1 MEKSETLSDFKTAR
15 WLVQTRPQV
24 AAAAVAAAL
33 SEKTFSR
40 NRSGDEDIRISGVF
54 NGSQTRKLRKQVDAF
69 LGVTRLLEE
78 VC

>member
-1 MEKSETLSDFKTAR
+1 VEKSETLSDFKTAR

-33 SEKTFSR
+33 SEKKPFHGTDPVTRTS
-40 NRSGDEDIRISGVF
+40 EISGVF

-69 LGVTRLLEE
+69 LRT
-78 VC
+78 